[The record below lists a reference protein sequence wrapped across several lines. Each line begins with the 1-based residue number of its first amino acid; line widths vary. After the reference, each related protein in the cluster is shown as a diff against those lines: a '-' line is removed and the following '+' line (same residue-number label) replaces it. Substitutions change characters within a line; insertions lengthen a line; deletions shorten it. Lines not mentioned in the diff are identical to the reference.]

1 MRTGLE
7 LCVLGLLSLCSSVFT
22 QEAVELHRGVLIFC
36 DDPSVEKAVSSAL
49 QKINKEITTGH
60 KLALFQILSASKS
73 ENGSDSVY
81 SLEFTSRKSDCPVEG
96 SKPWTEC
103 DYHPN
108 EHGAPVQCN
117 ATVHVTETEV
127 DTRRTFCMFEKLH
140 DKTRAPCL
148 GCPMEIGEKSEDLKA
163 PLSAAISRFN
173 AMSNSTHLFALHSVG
188 YATRQ
193 VVAGFRFNLKF
204 DMKRT
209 TCAKAEH
216 KDLNEQCVTDEKNL
230 EFANCNSV
238 VDVAPWRL
246 EQPSVYS
253 ECQSG
258 LLPMMPGIIKRRPP
272 GWSPLR
278 STKQQHSSTASPT
291 QSSPAAQPTSKAP
304 PAKEESSEEDTTA
317 SKPSASSSVNNNLFH
332 CPSKPWKPFKSASL
346 DLPAAPTNATTDPS
360 VEGALSDTDL
370 LPSN

>member
-1 MRTGLE
+1 MRTGAE

-22 QEAVELHRGVLIFC
+22 QEAVEPHRGVLIFC

-49 QKINKEITTGH
+49 QTINKRITTGH
-60 KLALFQILSASKS
+60 KMALFQILSASKS

-81 SLEFTSRKSDCPVEG
+81 SLEFTSRKSDCPADS

-103 DYHPN
+103 DYHPQ
-108 EHGAPVQCN
+108 EEGAPVQCN
-117 ATVHVTETEV
+117 ATVHMTETEV
-127 DTRRTFCMFEKLH
+127 DTRMAFCMTEKLH

-148 GCPMEIGEKSEDLKA
+148 GCPMEISDKSEDLKA

-173 AMSNSTHLFALHSVG
+173 AVSNSTHLFALHSVG

-193 VVAGFRFNLKF
+193 VVAGFRFNLMF

-216 KDLNEQCVTDEKNL
+216 KDLSEQCVTDEKNL

-258 LLPMMPGIIKRRPP
+258 LLATVPTISKRRPP

-278 STKQQHSSTASPT
+278 SIPRTTAPPT

-304 PAKEESSEEDTTA
+304 PAREESSEEDTTA
-317 SKPSASSSVNNNLFH
+317 SKSSASPSVNNNLFH
-332 CPSKPWKPFKSASL
+332 CPTKPWKPFKLASL
-346 DLPAAPTNATTDPS
+346 DLPAPPTAATDPS
-360 VEGALSDTDL
+360 VEGVLSDTDL
-370 LPSN
+370 LPSSSSH